1 MNSILINFFLIRK
14 IFQAF
19 KSLDLKYS
27 KDNQEELYLDS
38 LDKILAQCIEKQ
50 IENLQ
55 AKERSVG
62 LSAEQRRELQDLMK
76 DLKA

>member
-1 MNSILINFFLIRK
+1 
-14 IFQAF
+14 
-19 KSLDLKYS
+19 
-27 KDNQEELYLDS
+27 
-38 LDKILAQCIEKQ
+38 CIEKQ

-62 LSAEQRRELQDLMK
+62 LSAEERRELQDLMK